1 MGIKNHA
8 KKIAAT
14 TGIVV
19 AGLAF
24 STAGVASAAPRTVAA
39 QADLDGN
46 GTLDHVSLSQVSP
59 ALYLLEANI
68 GGQVFQANLA
78 LDEYTGVQ
86 PLRVTDVNADGK
98 DEIALTEVLG
108 ANTTTLSLF
117 DFDGQNLRVV
127 STPDHRGLS
136 LYEGGGISTRNG
148 YTCEPSRLGK
158 VLVSFTALL
167 DDNWGDPATYSGTRT
182 SYLVR
187 DGVATQSARFSFT
200 GVGADSVW
208 LKGDPAAC
216 A

>member
-19 AGLAF
+19 AALAF
-24 STAGVASAAPRTVAA
+24 STAGVASAAPQSVTA

-46 GTLDHVSLSQVSP
+46 GTLDNVSLSLTSP
-59 ALYLLEANI
+59 TMSVLEANI
-68 GGQVFQANLA
+68 SGQVVRANLA
-78 LDEYTGVQ
+78 TDVYTGVQ

-98 DEIALTEVLG
+98 AELVVTGSVG
-108 ANTTTLSLF
+108 ANTISMSLF
-117 DFDGQNLRVV
+117 DFDGQVLRGV
-127 STPDHRGLS
+127 STPDHRGIS

-148 YTCEPSRLGK
+148 YTCEPSRRGK
-158 VLVSFTALL
+158 VLVTYTALQ
-167 DDNWGDPATYSGTRT
+167 DDNWGGPVTYSGTRE

-187 DGVATQSARFSFT
+187 NGVATLSARSSFT
-200 GVGADSVW
+200 GVSQTSAW
-208 LKGDPAAC
+208 LKGNPAAC